1 MAEKIFAVDINLQQ
15 NQLKNAVLH
24 STNSAPTSPTP
35 GQIYFNNTDK
45 NTYVWDSIS
54 WVDLTEVYTHPTF
67 SGTAFPTT
75 ALTGANIITQLN
87 VNNGHV
93 TGVQTRAIT
102 YGDLGITDGTLSTL
116 NTGTSTTN
124 SIWSAKTLTDW
135 IAAKSYLTS
144 VNLTLGTTTSTSQPI
159 TNSGGTGITLPAAT
173 TSLAGLMTAADKT
186 KLDGIATGGNNYIL
200 PTASTTVLG
209 GIKLASDTKQTVSAN
224 AVTAAASRTYG
235 VQLNASDQAVV
246 NIPWTDTVYTH
257 PSFAGSAY
265 PTTATTG
272 LSIISQISVNNGHVT
287 GTTLRTLTSNDI
299 ASVMIVPGTNTTST
313 TQTWSAATIN
323 SIIQSQVNSSIV
335 GALVFKG
342 SYNASTNSPNL
353 STDSTIK
360 TGYTYVVSVAGT
372 FNGEAVEP
380 GDMIIAKA
388 DNPGSTLSN
397 YTIVNKNIP
406 TIVNASETASGIVEL
421 ATTAET
427 LAGTDNTRAITPA
440 GLSGALAGL
449 TKYTGSFGTSGTISY
464 TITHNLNTL
473 DVDVTIYRAS
483 DRRVI
488 EMEWY
493 PSAVNTVSINMN
505 IAPSSS
511 NEFLISIQK

>member
-24 STNSAPTSPTP
+24 STGSAPSSPTP

-54 WVDLTEVYTHPTF
+54 WVDLTEIYTHPTF

-75 ALTGANIITQLN
+75 ALTGANVITQLN

-124 SIWSAKTLTDW
+124 SLWSAKTLNDW
-135 IAAKSYLTS
+135 VAAKNYLTS
-144 VNLTLGTTTSTSQPI
+144 VNLSLGTTTSTTQPI
-159 TNSGGTGITLPAAT
+159 VNTSGTGVTLPAAT

-186 KLDGIATGGNNYIL
+186 KLDGIATGANNYTL
-200 PTASTTVLG
+200 PTASSTILG
-209 GIKLASDTKQTVSAN
+209 GIKLASDTTQTVSAN
-224 AVTAAASRTYG
+224 AVTATTSRTYG
-235 VQLNASDQAVV
+235 VQLNASGQAVV

-287 GTTLRTLTSNDI
+287 GTTLRTLTDSDI

-313 TQTWSAATIN
+313 TQTWSAATI
-323 SIIQSQVNSSIV
+323 QSQINSSVV
-335 GALVFKG
+335 GALTFKG

-380 GDMIIAKA
+380 GDMIIAKV
-388 DNPGSTLSN
+388 DNPGSVLSN

-406 TIVNASETASGIVEL
+406 TIVNASETAPGIVEL

-449 TKYTGSFGTSGTISY
+449 TKYTGSFGISGTISY

-483 DRRVI
+483 DRRIV

-505 IAPSSS
+505 VAPSSS

>member
-1 MAEKIFAVDINLQQ
+1 
-15 NQLKNAVLH
+15 
-24 STNSAPTSPTP
+24 
-35 GQIYFNNTDK
+35 
-45 NTYVWDSIS
+45 
-54 WVDLTEVYTHPTF
+54 
-67 SGTAFPTT
+67 
-75 ALTGANIITQLN
+75 
-87 VNNGHV
+87 
-93 TGVQTRAIT
+93 
-102 YGDLGITDGTLSTL
+102 
-116 NTGTSTTN
+116 
-124 SIWSAKTLTDW
+124 
-135 IAAKSYLTS
+135 
-144 VNLTLGTTTSTSQPI
+144 
-159 TNSGGTGITLPAAT
+159 
-173 TSLAGLMTAADKT
+173 MTAADKT

-235 VQLNASDQAVV
+235 VQLNASGQAVV

-449 TKYTGSFGTSGTISY
+449 TKYTGAFGISGTLSY
-464 TITHNLNTL
+464 NITHNLNTL